1 MEINAATILLNPA
14 PSLNG
19 NQCGDHIAKPSTRPE
34 WKLEHPTDYQ
44 IQRQALAW

>member
-1 MEINAATILLNPA
+1 MEIKTFNRSPNPA
-14 PSLNG
+14 PGLNE

-34 WKLEHPTDYQ
+34 WKLERPTDYQ